1 MKKFKSLLKPLN
13 ALCCKGFVG
22 GGGNRRLASLNHGL
36 HLFLGYLDAKKH
48 RGKVCYDNKN
58 ILSLGRESGCLNEVN
73 YNHERGLKRHTE
85 DNSPKYRMVGKMI
98 SILRSFAC
106 AQDDVLPNETV
117 ITRSDERRSNRIHN
131 EKDEIGATHVVH
143 WNNSR
148 KIAFTLA
155 EVLIT
160 LGIIGVVAAMTMP
173 SLMQNYKRQ
182 QATARIKKFVS
193 VINQALISAE
203 NDLGAREDWVIE
215 GDASTE
221 GNSDY
226 AYNFLN
232 TYIKPYIKSDDIEKR
247 RLFGMNMATL
257 RFVDGSQMSVKVGAC
272 YDIFYDINGEK
283 GPNEK
288 GRDIFVFILCKNG
301 GCNFNSNQVRGFYCA
316 PTGQQFPTHEQLI
329 DNCKDRNR
337 GSYCTILLEQNGYE
351 FPKDYPLGL

>member
-1 MKKFKSLLKPLN
+1 MLQG
-13 ALCCKGFVG
+13 LCRG
-22 GGGNRRLASLNHGL
+22 GCNRRLASLN
-36 HLFLGYLDAKKH
+36 
-48 RGKVCYDNKN
+48 C
-58 ILSLGRESGCLNEVN
+58 
-73 YNHERGLKRHTE
+73 HTE
-85 DNSPKYRMVGKMI
+85 DNSPKYRMIGNVVG
-98 SILRSFAC
+98 L
-106 AQDDVLPNETV
+106 ETPTCIFTDKV
-117 ITRSDERRSNRIHN
+117 YSLFTTHHSLKRP
-131 EKDEIGATHVVH
+131 GATHVALCDCVGSYFRH
-143 WNNSR
+143 WCG
-148 KIAFTLA
+148 AFTLA

-203 NDLGAREDWVIE
+203 NDLGPREDWVIE

-316 PTGQQFPTHEQLI
+316 PTGYHFPTHGQLI
-329 DNCKDRNR
+329 DNCKNYRTD
-337 GSYCTILLEQNGYE
+337 GGEYCTILLEQNGYE
-351 FPKDYPLGL
+351 FPKDYPLSL

>member
-1 MKKFKSLLKPLN
+1 MLQG
-13 ALCCKGFVG
+13 LCR
-22 GGGNRRLASLNHGL
+22 GGGNRRLASLN
-36 HLFLGYLDAKKH
+36 
-48 RGKVCYDNKN
+48 C
-58 ILSLGRESGCLNEVN
+58 
-73 YNHERGLKRHTE
+73 HTE
-85 DNSPKYRMVGKMI
+85 DNSPKYRMIGNVVGLKTPTYI
-98 SILRSFAC
+98 FTDKVYSHSLKR
-106 AQDDVLPNETV
+106 P
-117 ITRSDERRSNRIHN
+117 
-131 EKDEIGATHVVH
+131 GATHVALCDSVGSYFRH
-143 WNNSR
+143 WCG
-148 KIAFTLA
+148 AFTLA

-203 NDLGAREDWVIE
+203 NDLGPREDWVIGE
-215 GDASTE
+215 MD
-221 GNSDY
+221 NSDS

-232 TYIKPYIKSDDIEKR
+232 TYIKPYIKSADIEKR
-247 RLFGMNMATL
+247 TLFGRNMATL

-272 YDIFYDINGEK
+272 YDIWYDINGEK

-288 GRDIFVFILCKNG
+288 GKDIFVFILCKNG
-301 GCNFNSNQVRGFYCA
+301 GCNFNSNQVRGFYCQ
-316 PTGQQFPTHEQLI
+316 PNGEPFPTHEQLI

>member
-1 MKKFKSLLKPLN
+1 MLQG
-13 ALCCKGFVG
+13 LCR
-22 GGGNRRLASLNHGL
+22 GGGNRRLASLN
-36 HLFLGYLDAKKH
+36 
-48 RGKVCYDNKN
+48 C
-58 ILSLGRESGCLNEVN
+58 
-73 YNHERGLKRHTE
+73 HTE
-85 DNSPKYRMVGKMI
+85 DNSPKYRMIGNVVGLEPPTY
-98 SILRSFAC
+98 ILTDKVYSLFTTHHSLKR
-106 AQDDVLPNETV
+106 P
-117 ITRSDERRSNRIHN
+117 
-131 EKDEIGATHVVH
+131 GATHVALCDSVGSYFRH
-143 WNNSR
+143 WCG
-148 KIAFTLA
+148 AFTLA

-173 SLMQNYKRQ
+173 SLIQNYKRQ

-203 NDLGAREDWVIE
+203 NDLGAREDWVIGE
-215 GDASTE
+215 MD
-221 GNSDY
+221 NSDS

-232 TYIKPYIKSDDIEKR
+232 TYIKPYIKSADVEKR
-247 RLFGMNMATL
+247 TLFGRNMATL

-329 DNCKDRNR
+329 DNCKDRNS

>member
-22 GGGNRRLASLNHGL
+22 GGNRRLASLN
-36 HLFLGYLDAKKH
+36 
-48 RGKVCYDNKN
+48 C
-58 ILSLGRESGCLNEVN
+58 
-73 YNHERGLKRHTE
+73 HTE
-85 DNSPKYRMVGKMI
+85 DNSPKYRMIGNVVGLESPTYIFTDKVY
-98 SILRSFAC
+98 SLFTTHHSLKR
-106 AQDDVLPNETV
+106 P
-117 ITRSDERRSNRIHN
+117 
-131 EKDEIGATHVVH
+131 GATHVALCNSVGSYFRH
-143 WNNSR
+143 WCG
-148 KIAFTLA
+148 AFTLA

-203 NDLGAREDWVIE
+203 NDLGPREDWVIGE
-215 GDASTE
+215 MD
-221 GNSDY
+221 NSDS

-232 TYIKPYIKSDDIEKR
+232 TYIKPYIKSADIEKR
-247 RLFGMNMATL
+247 TLFGRNMATL

-272 YDIFYDINGEK
+272 YDIWYDINGEK

-288 GRDIFVFILCKNG
+288 GKDIFVFILCKNG

-316 PTGQQFPTHEQLI
+316 PTGEQFPTHEQLI
-329 DNCKDRNR
+329 DNCKNYRTDGGNW
-337 GSYCTILLEQNGYE
+337 CTILLEQNGYE
-351 FPKDYPLGL
+351 FPKDYPLSL

>member
-1 MKKFKSLLKPLN
+1 MRFVKKRCKELECLN
-13 ALCCKGFVG
+13 AKM
-22 GGGNRRLASLNHGL
+22 R
-36 HLFLGYLDAKKH
+36 
-48 RGKVCYDNKN
+48 RGKVGY
-58 ILSLGRESGCLNEVN
+58 
-73 YNHERGLKRHTE
+73 RGKSSIQWRKGNRTSVVEMNQNSFIDKVYSRFTSHFSLKR
-85 DNSPKYRMVGKMI
+85 
-98 SILRSFAC
+98 A
-106 AQDDVLPNETV
+106 
-117 ITRSDERRSNRIHN
+117 
-131 EKDEIGATHVVH
+131 GATHVAICDSVGSYFRH
-143 WNNSR
+143 WCG
-148 KIAFTLA
+148 AFTLA

-203 NDLGAREDWVIE
+203 NDLGAREDWVIGE
-215 GDASTE
+215 MS
-221 GNSDY
+221 NSDS

-232 TYIKPYIKSDDIEKR
+232 TYIKPYIKSADIEKR
-247 RLFGMNMATL
+247 TLFGMNMATL
-257 RFVDGSQMSVKVGAC
+257 RFVDGSQMSIKIGAC
-272 YDIFYDINGEK
+272 YDIWYDINGEK

-316 PTGQQFPTHEQLI
+316 PTGEQFPTHEQLI

>member
-1 MKKFKSLLKPLN
+1 MLQG
-13 ALCCKGFVG
+13 LCR
-22 GGGNRRLASLNHGL
+22 GGGNRRLASLN
-36 HLFLGYLDAKKH
+36 
-48 RGKVCYDNKN
+48 C
-58 ILSLGRESGCLNEVN
+58 
-73 YNHERGLKRHTE
+73 HTE
-85 DNSPKYRMVGKMI
+85 DNSPKYRMIGNVVG
-98 SILRSFAC
+98 L
-106 AQDDVLPNETV
+106 ETPTYIFTDKV
-117 ITRSDERRSNRIHN
+117 YSLFTTHHSLKRP
-131 EKDEIGATHVVH
+131 GATHVALCDSVGSYFRH
-143 WNNSR
+143 WCG
-148 KIAFTLA
+148 AFTLA

-203 NDLGAREDWVIE
+203 NDLGPREDWVIE

-221 GNSDY
+221 GNSDC

-288 GRDIFVFILCKNG
+288 GKDIFVFILCKNG

>member
-1 MKKFKSLLKPLN
+1 MPCVAR
-13 ALCCKGFVG
+13 ALSG
-22 GGGNRRLASLNHGL
+22 GGGNRRLASLN
-36 HLFLGYLDAKKH
+36 
-48 RGKVCYDNKN
+48 C
-58 ILSLGRESGCLNEVN
+58 
-73 YNHERGLKRHTE
+73 HTE
-85 DNSPKYRMVGKMI
+85 DNSPKYRMIGNVVG
-98 SILRSFAC
+98 L
-106 AQDDVLPNETV
+106 ETPTC
-117 ITRSDERRSNRIHN
+117 IFTDKIYSLFTTHHSLKRP
-131 EKDEIGATHVVH
+131 GATHVALCDSVGSYFRH
-143 WNNSR
+143 WCG
-148 KIAFTLA
+148 AFTLA

-173 SLMQNYKRQ
+173 SLIQNYKRQ

-203 NDLGAREDWVIE
+203 NDLGPREDWVIE

>member
-1 MKKFKSLLKPLN
+1 MPCVAR
-13 ALCCKGFVG
+13 ALS
-22 GGGNRRLASLNHGL
+22 GGGNRRLASLN
-36 HLFLGYLDAKKH
+36 
-48 RGKVCYDNKN
+48 C
-58 ILSLGRESGCLNEVN
+58 
-73 YNHERGLKRHTE
+73 HTE
-85 DNSPKYRMVGKMI
+85 DNSPKYRMIGNVVG
-98 SILRSFAC
+98 L
-106 AQDDVLPNETV
+106 ETPTCIFTDKV
-117 ITRSDERRSNRIHN
+117 YSLFTTHHSLKRP
-131 EKDEIGATHVVH
+131 GATHVALCDSVGSYFRH
-143 WNNSR
+143 WCG
-148 KIAFTLA
+148 AFTLA

-203 NDLGAREDWVIE
+203 NDLGPREDWVRE

-329 DNCKDRNR
+329 DNCKNYRTD
-337 GSYCTILLEQNGYE
+337 GGEYCTILLEQNGYE

>member
-1 MKKFKSLLKPLN
+1 MLQG
-13 ALCCKGFVG
+13 LCR
-22 GGGNRRLASLNHGL
+22 GGGNRRLASLN
-36 HLFLGYLDAKKH
+36 
-48 RGKVCYDNKN
+48 C
-58 ILSLGRESGCLNEVN
+58 
-73 YNHERGLKRHTE
+73 HTE
-85 DNSPKYRMVGKMI
+85 DNSPKYRMIGNVVG
-98 SILRSFAC
+98 L
-106 AQDDVLPNETV
+106 ETPTCIFTDKV
-117 ITRSDERRSNRIHN
+117 YSLFTTHHSLKRP
-131 EKDEIGATHVVH
+131 GATHVALCDSVGSYFRH
-143 WNNSR
+143 WCG
-148 KIAFTLA
+148 AFTLA

-203 NDLGAREDWVIE
+203 NDLGPREDWVRE

>member
-1 MKKFKSLLKPLN
+1 MPCVAR
-13 ALCCKGFVG
+13 ALS
-22 GGGNRRLASLNHGL
+22 GGGNRRLASLN
-36 HLFLGYLDAKKH
+36 
-48 RGKVCYDNKN
+48 C
-58 ILSLGRESGCLNEVN
+58 
-73 YNHERGLKRHTE
+73 HTE
-85 DNSPKYRMVGKMI
+85 DNSPKYRMIGNVVG
-98 SILRSFAC
+98 L
-106 AQDDVLPNETV
+106 ETPTCIFTDKV
-117 ITRSDERRSNRIHN
+117 YSLFTTHHSLKRP
-131 EKDEIGATHVVH
+131 GATHVALCDSVGSYFRH
-143 WNNSR
+143 WCG
-148 KIAFTLA
+148 AFTLA

-203 NDLGAREDWVIE
+203 NDLGPREDWVIE

>member
-1 MKKFKSLLKPLN
+1 MSRNRGLLIYLE
-13 ALCCKGFVG
+13 ALIQ
-22 GGGNRRLASLNHGL
+22 
-36 HLFLGYLDAKKH
+36 
-48 RGKVCYDNKN
+48 RGKIGINAARQLRSYASGGHGSYQCLTNVDNRLRNKCAMTWN
-58 ILSLGRESGCLNEVN
+58 SDMEENNFTDKVYSLFTTHHS
-73 YNHERGLKRHTE
+73 LKR
-85 DNSPKYRMVGKMI
+85 P
-98 SILRSFAC
+98 
-106 AQDDVLPNETV
+106 
-117 ITRSDERRSNRIHN
+117 
-131 EKDEIGATHVVH
+131 GATHVALCDSVGSYFRH
-143 WNNSR
+143 WCG
-148 KIAFTLA
+148 AFTLA

-173 SLMQNYKRQ
+173 SLMQHYKRQ

-203 NDLGAREDWVIE
+203 NDLGPREDWVIGE
-215 GDASTE
+215 MD
-221 GNSDY
+221 NSDS

-232 TYIKPYIKSDDIEKR
+232 TYIKPYIKSADIEKR
-247 RLFGMNMATL
+247 TLFGRNMATL

>member
-1 MKKFKSLLKPLN
+1 MLQG
-13 ALCCKGFVG
+13 LCR
-22 GGGNRRLASLNHGL
+22 GGGNRRLASLN
-36 HLFLGYLDAKKH
+36 
-48 RGKVCYDNKN
+48 C
-58 ILSLGRESGCLNEVN
+58 
-73 YNHERGLKRHTE
+73 HTE
-85 DNSPKYRMVGKMI
+85 DNSPKYRMIGNVVG
-98 SILRSFAC
+98 L
-106 AQDDVLPNETV
+106 ETPTCIFTDKV
-117 ITRSDERRSNRIHN
+117 YSLFTTHHSLKRP
-131 EKDEIGATHVVH
+131 GATHVALCDSVGSYFRH
-143 WNNSR
+143 WCG
-148 KIAFTLA
+148 AFTLA

-173 SLMQNYKRQ
+173 SLMQHYKRQ

-203 NDLGAREDWVIE
+203 NDLGPREDWVIGE
-215 GDASTE
+215 MD
-221 GNSDY
+221 NSDS

-232 TYIKPYIKSDDIEKR
+232 TYIKPYIKSADIEKR
-247 RLFGMNMATL
+247 TLFGRNMATL

-272 YDIFYDINGEK
+272 YDIYYDINGEK

-316 PTGQQFPTHEQLI
+316 STGQQFPTHEQLI

>member
-1 MKKFKSLLKPLN
+1 MLQG
-13 ALCCKGFVG
+13 LCR
-22 GGGNRRLASLNHGL
+22 GGGNRRLASLN
-36 HLFLGYLDAKKH
+36 
-48 RGKVCYDNKN
+48 C
-58 ILSLGRESGCLNEVN
+58 
-73 YNHERGLKRHTE
+73 HTE
-85 DNSPKYRMVGKMI
+85 DNSPKYRMIGNVVG
-98 SILRSFAC
+98 L
-106 AQDDVLPNETV
+106 ETPTCIFTDKV
-117 ITRSDERRSNRIHN
+117 YSLFTTHYSLKRP
-131 EKDEIGATHVVH
+131 GATHVALCDSVGSYFRH
-143 WNNSR
+143 WCG
-148 KIAFTLA
+148 AFTLA

-203 NDLGAREDWVIE
+203 NDLGPREDWVIE
-215 GDASTE
+215 GAASAE